1 MGCFPLIALFVLGT
15 GIGYAVAGR
24 TGAVWGAGAG
34 LLAGIVAGLALM
46 WALRRCRRDDAS
58 R

>member
-15 GIGYAVAGR
+15 GIGYAVDGRAG
-24 TGAVWGAGAG
+24 ALWGAGLG
-34 LLAGIVAGLALM
+34 LLAGAVAGLALM
-46 WALRRCRRDDAS
+46 WILRRPRQGDRR